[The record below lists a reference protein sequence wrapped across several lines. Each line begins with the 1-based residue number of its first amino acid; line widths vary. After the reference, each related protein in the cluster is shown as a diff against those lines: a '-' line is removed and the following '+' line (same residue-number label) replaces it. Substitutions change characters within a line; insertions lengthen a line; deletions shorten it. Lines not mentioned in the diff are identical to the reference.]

1 MHYFYASGIDR
12 TWIQKA
18 LETAYRARR
27 ISEDKRATESKKAIS
42 GRAPAVQQTCEQTEK
57 Y

>member
-42 GRAPAVQQTCEQTEK
+42 GRAPAVQQTCEQT
-57 Y
+57 